1 MEHDAA
7 YLLDVLVSARKIGTY
22 VEGVMRDEFFRDTK
36 LQDSV
41 IRRLEII
48 GEAAGRVSPI
58 FREENPHIPWND
70 MRAMR
75 NRMIHGYDD
84 IDMDIVWETVQQ
96 DIPRLVA
103 QLESLVPPEVKECP
117 ARS

>member
-1 MEHDAA
+1 MDRDAV
-7 YLLDVLVSARKIGTY
+7 YLLDVLVSARKIRTY

-48 GEAAGRVSPI
+48 GEAAGRVSSM
-58 FREENPHIPWND
+58 FREENPHIPWSD
-70 MRAMR
+70 MRGMR

-84 IDMDIVWETVQQ
+84 IDMNVVWETVQQ

-103 QLESLVPPEVKECP
+103 QLESLVPPEVK
-117 ARS
+117 

>member
-1 MEHDAA
+1 MDRDAV
-7 YLLDVLVSARKIGTY
+7 YLLDVLVSARKIRTY

-48 GEAAGRVSPI
+48 GEAAGRVSPM
-58 FREENPHIPWND
+58 FREENPQIPWND
-70 MRAMR
+70 MRGMR

-84 IDMDIVWETVQQ
+84 IDMNVVWETVQQ

-103 QLESLVPPEVKECP
+103 QLESLVPPEVK
-117 ARS
+117 